1 MEKEKCFEKLEE
13 NMAIENFRTIYCKHK
28 RIKKTLESTCITII
42 CCLSITG
49 IVFAKDISTK
59 IYDNFFM
66 TGNGMGTAMH
76 EGYIENTDMEYENA
90 NATIENIQTGEMI
103 EDVETKVKVSE
114 FVMDDFNLSIT
125 FDVELSEKAKE
136 IVTAEE
142 VWKFNFSDLVIADEN
157 NIVLYCPTG
166 VKYNEFSQ
174 QYNLGLNYEEAIEQK
189 MYIGSGV
196 NIVPVEREGNHVK
209 VIYNIYTGGESSYP
223 KSKTL
228 TINMGQINISK
239 EEGTSMGE
247 EEIILTGDWHFDVE
261 VPEKMYNRQSVV
273 YVQTN
278 TTNEAYQVETATLY
292 DTGMDI
298 TVKIKTEP
306 KPKYPSFLEH
316 DFYDTL
322 SDDDP
327 LKNVDIL
334 GHISWKEKQTDAY
347 KEYYQKVEELM
358 NLTVYLT
365 NENGETFT
373 LIQGPNE
380 NGSKGIDEEG
390 ILKFSGR
397 FDLTKYHEAEKV
409 IVHFEYRGQ
418 TEQVT
423 LQKKEGN

>member
-28 RIKKTLESTCITII
+28 RIKKTLQSTCITII

-174 QYNLGLNYEEAIEQK
+174 QHNLGLNYEEAIEQK

-228 TINMGQINISK
+228 TIDMGQINISK

-306 KPKYPSFLEH
+306 KPKYPPFLEH

-322 SDDDP
+322 SEDDP

-390 ILKFSGR
+390 ILTLSGM

>member
-1 MEKEKCFEKLEE
+1 MGKEKIFENLQE
-13 NMAIENFRTIYCKHK
+13 NIAIENFRTVHKKHEK
-28 RIKKTLESTCITII
+28 IKKIVQSTLTVMI
-42 CCLSITG
+42 CCLSVTG

-66 TGNGMGTAMH
+66 TGKGMETAMN

-90 NATIENIQTGEMI
+90 NTTVENTETGEMI

-125 FDVELSEKAKE
+125 FDVELSEKAKK
-136 IVTAEE
+136 IITADE
-142 VWKFNFSDLVIADEN
+142 VWEFNFPDLVISDEN

-166 VKYNEFSQ
+166 VRYNEFSQ
-174 QYNLGLNYEEAIEQK
+174 ENNLGLDYNEAMDK
-189 MYIGSGV
+189 NMYIGSGV
-196 NIVPVEREGNHVK
+196 NIIPVEREGNHVK
-209 VIYNIYTGGESSYP
+209 VVYNIYTGGNSHYP

-228 TINMGQINISK
+228 TIDMTKINISK

-273 YVQTN
+273 YTQID
-278 TTNEAYQVETATLY
+278 TTNEDYQVESATLY
-292 DTGMDI
+292 DTGMEI
-298 TVKIKTEP
+298 TARIKTEP

-316 DFYDTL
+316 DFYDSL

-334 GHISWKEKQTDAY
+334 GYISWKECQTDDY
-347 KEYYQKVEELM
+347 KEYYRKTYG
-358 NLTVYLT
+358 LTDIVIYLT
-365 NENGETFT
+365 NENGEKFT
-373 LIQGPNE
+373 LVQGPSE
-380 NGSKGIDEEG
+380 NGSKSISEEG
-390 ILKFSGR
+390 ILTFEGM
-397 FDLTKYHEAEKV
+397 FDFTKYNEAEKI

-418 TEQVT
+418 TEEVV
-423 LQKKEGN
+423 LKKGDE

>member
-1 MEKEKCFEKLEE
+1 MEKEKILENLQE
-13 NMAIENFRTIYCKHK
+13 NIAIENFRTLHN
-28 RIKKTLESTCITII
+28 RHKKTKKILQSTFTTMI

-76 EGYIENTDMEYENA
+76 KGYIENTDMEYKNA
-90 NATIENIQTGEMI
+90 NATVENIQTGEMI

-136 IVTAEE
+136 IVSAEE
-142 VWKFNFSDLVIADEN
+142 VWEFNFSDLVISDEN

-166 VKYNEFSQ
+166 IRYNEFSQ
-174 QYNLGLNYEEAIEQK
+174 QHNLGLNYDEAMDK
-189 MYIGSGV
+189 NMYIGSGV

-209 VIYNIYTGGESSYP
+209 VIYNIYTGGDSSYP
-223 KSKTL
+223 KSKIL
-228 TINMGQINISK
+228 TIDMGKINISK

-247 EEIILTGDWHFDVE
+247 EEIILTGNWHFDVE

-278 TTNEAYQVETATLY
+278 TTNEDYQVEMATLY
-292 DTGMDI
+292 DTGMQI
-298 TVKIKTEP
+298 TTKIKTEA

-322 SDDDP
+322 SADDP
-327 LKNVDIL
+327 LKNTGIL
-334 GHISWKEKQTDAY
+334 GYISWKERQTDDY
-347 KEYYQKVEELM
+347 KQYYQKVEELT

-365 NENGETFT
+365 DESGEKFT

-390 ILKFSGR
+390 ILTFSGM

-418 TEQVT
+418 TEKVT

>member
-1 MEKEKCFEKLEE
+1 MY
-13 NMAIENFRTIYCKHK
+13 N
-28 RIKKTLESTCITII
+28 
-42 CCLSITG
+42 
-49 IVFAKDISTK
+49 
-59 IYDNFFM
+59 
-66 TGNGMGTAMH
+66 GN
-76 EGYIENTDMEYENA
+76 E
-90 NATIENIQTGEMI
+90 
-103 EDVETKVKVSE
+103 
-114 FVMDDFNLSIT
+114 
-125 FDVELSEKAKE
+125 
-136 IVTAEE
+136 
-142 VWKFNFSDLVIADEN
+142 
-157 NIVLYCPTG
+157 
-166 VKYNEFSQ
+166 
-174 QYNLGLNYEEAIEQK
+174 
-189 MYIGSGV
+189 V

-228 TINMGQINISK
+228 TIDMGQINISK

-306 KPKYPSFLEH
+306 KPKYPPFLEH

-322 SDDDP
+322 SEDDP

-390 ILKFSGR
+390 ILTLSGM